1 MTGTSGV
8 VTRTLRALGA
18 RDPARERLRKMLS
31 VTTGILLS
39 VLWGHGVIHVLHADS
54 GLLAMSVFLSLMSGL
69 FVKDATAPAR
79 VVTTALL
86 LPTLALVPILATL
99 LQSQRLVL
107 LAVFVLI
114 SGVAVWVRRFG
125 SRATALGTLTFFAY
139 FFTLFMHPDPEE
151 LPAFCL
157 IAAGAA
163 GTQLVMKLFLWF
175 GRHPERELGV
185 MLRELRVATAAALE
199 STASP
204 GHERALRS
212 RLDRVDALW
221 RAITD
226 WQASFR
232 TDAFTSWDDQ
242 TLALR
247 ILDACVHTEEA
258 CRQLAL
264 GPSSDGDHQV
274 ALTHALDTLDDRTP
288 AERLAQARKWA
299 QTVVSAFDSLDP
311 TPPSHDDLCDY
322 RLAECVLAH
331 ALLRDIELHRRN
343 QHRDDAGTA
352 SDSPDTSAPEQASS
366 SSSISA
372 APRAPRPATH
382 LRRVPWRDWA
392 PTSRLAIQAMTATTL
407 ASVVGE
413 AISASRWYWA
423 VLTAFLVFLST
434 TTRSGILTRAYRRL
448 LGTVLGLAAGVVLTF
463 LAHGTSGVLLA
474 ICLLCIM
481 GMIYFAPLNYLYASF
496 FITTMLVA
504 LYDLLGVL
512 HGRLLL
518 ERLEETLAGCICGV
532 ICAYLLLSTTSR
544 PALVATTD
552 AYFDAVDG
560 LLGTGADLAAAPAGS
575 TSLLTA
581 VHEVEAAQAEVD
593 QTISAMSTA
602 FLIIGRDRVESARSL
617 LSYSSRSSV
626 RFAQIVMSGAAD
638 PASSAGLA
646 RHHAVVREAVDGARQ
661 AAALA
666 RRRID
671 PPIDA
676 DAPGAAPPAE
686 ADASGTARPLP
697 TTTTTTTT
705 TTSST
710 TPAESLSP
718 GIGDPTVRAAL
729 IALARFTWVMHRL
742 DEVLAPSEDRRPTRL
757 RHHAL

>member
-163 GTQLVMKLFLWF
+163 
-175 GRHPERELGV
+175 
-185 MLRELRVATAAALE
+185 
-199 STASP
+199 
-204 GHERALRS
+204 
-212 RLDRVDALW
+212 
-221 RAITD
+221 
-226 WQASFR
+226 
-232 TDAFTSWDDQ
+232 
-242 TLALR
+242 
-247 ILDACVHTEEA
+247 
-258 CRQLAL
+258 
-264 GPSSDGDHQV
+264 
-274 ALTHALDTLDDRTP
+274 
-288 AERLAQARKWA
+288 
-299 QTVVSAFDSLDP
+299 
-311 TPPSHDDLCDY
+311 
-322 RLAECVLAH
+322 
-331 ALLRDIELHRRN
+331 
-343 QHRDDAGTA
+343 
-352 SDSPDTSAPEQASS
+352 
-366 SSSISA
+366 
-372 APRAPRPATH
+372 
-382 LRRVPWRDWA
+382 
-392 PTSRLAIQAMTATTL
+392 
-407 ASVVGE
+407 
-413 AISASRWYWA
+413 
-423 VLTAFLVFLST
+423 
-434 TTRSGILTRAYRRL
+434 
-448 LGTVLGLAAGVVLTF
+448 
-463 LAHGTSGVLLA
+463 
-474 ICLLCIM
+474 
-481 GMIYFAPLNYLYASF
+481 
-496 FITTMLVA
+496 
-504 LYDLLGVL
+504 
-512 HGRLLL
+512 
-518 ERLEETLAGCICGV
+518 
-532 ICAYLLLSTTSR
+532 
-544 PALVATTD
+544 
-552 AYFDAVDG
+552 
-560 LLGTGADLAAAPAGS
+560 
-575 TSLLTA
+575 
-581 VHEVEAAQAEVD
+581 
-593 QTISAMSTA
+593 
-602 FLIIGRDRVESARSL
+602 
-617 LSYSSRSSV
+617 
-626 RFAQIVMSGAAD
+626 
-638 PASSAGLA
+638 
-646 RHHAVVREAVDGARQ
+646 
-661 AAALA
+661 ALA

-697 TTTTTTTT
+697 TTT